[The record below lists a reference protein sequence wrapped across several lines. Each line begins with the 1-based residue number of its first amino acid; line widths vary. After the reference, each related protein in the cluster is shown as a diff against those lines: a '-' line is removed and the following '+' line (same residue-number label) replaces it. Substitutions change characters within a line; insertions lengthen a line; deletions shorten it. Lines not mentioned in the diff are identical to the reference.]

1 MLNKTTSG
9 WQLHFK
15 YGLMSN
21 FITFRPTQIAC
32 INNKLN
38 DKLELQKKKNL

>member
-1 MLNKTTSG
+1 
-9 WQLHFK
+9 
-15 YGLMSN
+15 MSN

-38 DKLELQKKKNL
+38 DKLELQKKKTYNYSHGKINVRKYCVNN